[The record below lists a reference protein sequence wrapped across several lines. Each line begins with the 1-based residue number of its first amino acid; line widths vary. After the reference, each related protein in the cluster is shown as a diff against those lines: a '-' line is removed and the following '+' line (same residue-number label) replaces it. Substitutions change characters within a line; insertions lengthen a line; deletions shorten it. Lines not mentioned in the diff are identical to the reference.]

1 MSCTFKRG
9 SVEGLPAAELCW
21 MTYESSSCQKHA
33 DKKHARCVSMQT
45 LLHTLLS
52 SSLLLSHSRHHPFH
66 HRTICTC
73 CWFCSVSCVCYYK
86 SGWPGSAP
94 QRLNAAAH
102 IMGTSDVP
110 LSPPITELSICPASL
125 ALPAHCVDAPGDV
138 SLSLIHFHI
147 LLLCVQWNTFK
158 TACNLSDS
166 LIHLQK
172 LWSCCVSN

>member
-1 MSCTFKRG
+1 MCVHANFTSHTAFFI
-9 SVEGLPAAELCW
+9 
-21 MTYESSSCQKHA
+21 TSSF
-33 DKKHARCVSMQT
+33 T
-45 LLHTLLS
+45 LTPSSLS
-52 SSLLLSHSRHHPFH
+52 SPHNMYVLLVL
-66 HRTICTC
+66 
-73 CWFCSVSCVCYYK
+73 FCFLCVCYYK

-147 LLLCVQWNTFK
+147 LFLCVQWNTFK